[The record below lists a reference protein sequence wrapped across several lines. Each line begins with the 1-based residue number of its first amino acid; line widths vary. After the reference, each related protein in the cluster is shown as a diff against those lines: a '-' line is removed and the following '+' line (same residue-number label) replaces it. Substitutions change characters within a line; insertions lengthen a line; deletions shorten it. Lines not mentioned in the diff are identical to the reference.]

1 MQRGEL
7 IHRPGTHRPNY
18 VQIPREDYP
27 YVLAYLCEKF
37 GDVRRAGNVFWTFD
51 GEPKEVAVL
60 FAPDT
65 MMLPGMSL
73 FTPQMVKIPT
83 LTASLKKRGR
93 PRAVKRHLYYCRKC
107 LSFFALNE
115 ESSYHRHDDDNYPLQ
130 KVGEF
135 NYVMY
140 FARRKPLYQTRG
152 WVNPELLYSE
162 LTKYTDPRTAGWLVD
177 LRINALRE
185 GQGVTLEEL
194 VRHIREPEK
203 LFSGIVIERALAH
216 EDRAVS
222 AGIRN
227 RTPATGTPAPA
238 PARPD
243 KPSPEIPIM
252 GVAPGKQTFVDWRI
266 IYNGTELTRQ
276 QKLVVAIQAG
286 IPLDTGAPEVDRES
300 DAEVTQA
307 MQDAV
312 EDASL
317 YGVDTEEEAD
327 VETRPPRKDKT
338 RWRSNSMHRKRLTWK
353 DYKGP
358 SSIRHVP
365 PDQKPDAASD
375 SYSQPRA
382 QVPTQEEPADLE
394 QERKEFFEAF
404 NLTPEDVLYEKEG
417 GFIKA
422 AKQVF
427 SQSGMRRV
435 EVFNR
440 PLMPQR
446 ILTKGEFDDASVR
459 IAEELAGELGG
470 TVLVSEQRMRGLK
483 SLAVAVKGYTVRV
496 DVRPLPPDAQA
507 APQG

>member
-1 MQRGEL
+1 
-7 IHRPGTHRPNY
+7 
-18 VQIPREDYP
+18 
-27 YVLAYLCEKF
+27 
-37 GDVRRAGNVFWTFD
+37 
-51 GEPKEVAVL
+51 
-60 FAPDT
+60 
-65 MMLPGMSL
+65 
-73 FTPQMVKIPT
+73 
-83 LTASLKKRGR
+83 
-93 PRAVKRHLYYCRKC
+93 
-107 LSFFALNE
+107 
-115 ESSYHRHDDDNYPLQ
+115 
-130 KVGEF
+130 
-135 NYVMY
+135 
-140 FARRKPLYQTRG
+140 
-152 WVNPELLYSE
+152 
-162 LTKYTDPRTAGWLVD
+162 
-177 LRINALRE
+177 
-185 GQGVTLEEL
+185 
-194 VRHIREPEK
+194 
-203 LFSGIVIERALAH
+203 
-216 EDRAVS
+216 
-222 AGIRN
+222 
-227 RTPATGTPAPA
+227 
-238 PARPD
+238 
-243 KPSPEIPIM
+243 M

-276 QKLVVAIQAG
+276 QKLVVAMQAG
-286 IPLDTGAPEVDRES
+286 IPLDTGTPELDRES

-327 VETRPPRKDKT
+327 VETRPQRKDKT
-338 RWRSNSMHRKRLTWK
+338 RWRSSSMHRKRLTWK

-365 PDQKPDAASD
+365 PDQKPDAVGD
-375 SYSQPRA
+375 SHPQPRA

-496 DVRPLPPDAQA
+496 DVRPLLPDAQA
-507 APQG
+507 ASQD